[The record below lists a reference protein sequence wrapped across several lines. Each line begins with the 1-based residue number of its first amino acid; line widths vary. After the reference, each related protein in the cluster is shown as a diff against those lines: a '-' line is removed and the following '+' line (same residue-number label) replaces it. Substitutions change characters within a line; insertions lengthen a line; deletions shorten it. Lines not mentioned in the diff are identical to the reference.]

1 MLNEKLSFLPN
12 VALDDVPVGKNES
25 SNKLIKENGA
35 IKKFGFDLKSH
46 MI

>member
-25 SNKLIKENGA
+25 SNKLINSMVV
-35 IKKFGFDLKSH
+35 LKNLSL
-46 MI
+46 I